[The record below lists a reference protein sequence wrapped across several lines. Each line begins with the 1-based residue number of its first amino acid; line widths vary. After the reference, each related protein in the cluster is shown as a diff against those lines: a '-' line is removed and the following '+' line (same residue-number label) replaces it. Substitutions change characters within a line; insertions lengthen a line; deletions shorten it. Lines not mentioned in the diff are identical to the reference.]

1 MKVTDD
7 KILKIAL
14 ITSLIGII
22 GLIITTPTIEVK
34 EVEIGQITRSMI
46 DEEVAIKGV
55 VENVQALSNGET
67 YILTLTDGTG
77 RIQVVIFQSAVVEI
91 QESETPLDTFKEK
104 HVEVIGTITEY
115 NSKIEIIL
123 QNSNSLKIV

>member
-34 EVEIGQITRSMI
+34 EVEIGQISRSMI
-46 DEEVAIKGV
+46 DEEVSIKGV
-55 VENVQALSNGET
+55 VENVQSLSNGET
-67 YILTLTDGTG
+67 YILTLNDGTG
-77 RIQVVIFQSAVVEI
+77 IIQVVIFQSAVVEI
-91 QESETPLDTFKEK
+91 QESETPLDTFKDK

-115 NSKIEIIL
+115 NSQMEIIL
-123 QNSNSLKIV
+123 QNCNSLKIV

>member
-67 YILTLTDGTG
+67 YILTVNDGTG

-91 QESETPLDTFKEK
+91 QESETPLDTFKTK
-104 HVEVIGTITEY
+104 HVEIIGNITEY
-115 NSKIEIIL
+115 NSQMEIIL

>member
-34 EVEIGQITRSMI
+34 EVEIGQISRSMI

-67 YILTLTDGTG
+67 YILTVNDGTG

-91 QESETPLDTFKEK
+91 QESETPLDTFKNK
-104 HVEVIGTITEY
+104 QVEVTGTITEY
-115 NSKIEIIL
+115 NSKMELIL
-123 QNSNSLKIV
+123 SSSNSLKIV

>member
-1 MKVTDD
+1 MKITDD

-34 EVEIGQITRSMI
+34 EVEISQISRSMI

-55 VENVQALSNGET
+55 VENVQALSSGET
-67 YILTLTDGTG
+67 YILTVNDGTG
-77 RIQVVIFQSAVVEI
+77 RIQVVIFQSEVVEI
-91 QESETPLDTFKEK
+91 QESETPLNTFKNK
-104 HVEVIGTITEY
+104 QVEVIGTITEY
-115 NSKIEIIL
+115 NSQMEIIL

>member
-34 EVEIGQITRSMI
+34 EVEIGQISRSMI

-55 VENVQALSNGET
+55 VENVQALSSGET
-67 YILTLTDGTG
+67 YILTVNDGTG
-77 RIQVVIFQSAVVEI
+77 RIQVVIFQSEVVEI
-91 QESETPLDTFKEK
+91 QESETPLDTFKNK
-104 HVEVIGTITEY
+104 QVEVIGTITEY
-115 NSKIEIIL
+115 NSQMEIIL
-123 QNSNSLKIV
+123 SSSNSLKII

>member
-34 EVEIGQITRSMI
+34 EVEIGQISRSMI

-67 YILTLTDGTG
+67 YILTVNDGTG
-77 RIQVVIFQSAVVEI
+77 RIQVVIFQSEVVEI
-91 QESETPLDTFKEK
+91 QESETPLDTFKNK
-104 HVEVIGTITEY
+104 QVEVTGTITEY
-115 NSKIEIIL
+115 NSKMELIL
-123 QNSNSLKIV
+123 SSSNSLKIV

>member
-1 MKVTDD
+1 MKITDD

-34 EVEIGQITRSMI
+34 EIEIGQISRSTI

-67 YILTLTDGTG
+67 YILTVNDGTG
-77 RIQVVIFQSAVVEI
+77 RIEVVIFQSEVVEI
-91 QESETPLDTFKEK
+91 QESETPLDTFKNK
-104 HVEVIGTITEY
+104 KVEVIGTITEY
-115 NSKIEIIL
+115 NSKMEIIL
-123 QNSNSLKIV
+123 SSSNSLKIV

>member
-1 MKVTDD
+1 MKLTDD

-34 EVEIGQITRSMI
+34 EIEIGQISRSII

-67 YILTLTDGTG
+67 YILTVNDGTG
-77 RIQVVIFQSAVVEI
+77 RIEVVIFQSEVVEI
-91 QESETPLDTFKEK
+91 QESETPLDTFKNK
-104 HVEVIGTITEY
+104 KVEVIGTITEY
-115 NSKIEIIL
+115 NSKMEIIL
-123 QNSNSLKIV
+123 SSSNSLKIV

>member
-46 DEEVAIKGV
+46 DEEVSIKGV
-55 VENVQALSNGET
+55 VENVQSLSNGET
-67 YILTLTDGTG
+67 YILTLNDGTG
-77 RIQVVIFQSAVVEI
+77 IIQVVIFQSAVVEI
-91 QESETPLDTFKEK
+91 QESETPLDTFKDK
-104 HVEVIGTITEY
+104 YVEVIGTITEY
-115 NSKIEIIL
+115 NSQMEIIL

>member
-46 DEEVAIKGV
+46 DEEVSIKGV
-55 VENVQALSNGET
+55 VENVQSLSNGET
-67 YILTLTDGTG
+67 YILTLNDGTG
-77 RIQVVIFQSAVVEI
+77 IIQVVIFQSAVVEI
-91 QESETPLDTFKEK
+91 QESETPLDTFKDK
-104 HVEVIGTITEY
+104 YVEVIGTITEY